1 MHMGMGPPMPQ
12 RLRPRRNTDIDR
24 IEHPNDGLLY
34 EKRPIGKFPVAIE
47 GKHIIA
53 HGKPRTA
60 STLLFNMVGVSN
72 FLYLMRHEPNL
83 VSYIEPKYIKDGQ
96 PYEEYL
102 REGPAETTKIYK
114 THIDLEKFLRYDAAI
129 FTTATT
135 SKEAASVKSILEEQ
149 GHDVAY
155 VQDMQRLK
163 REGIPSIAQDFAF
176 GYDLPKEDEE
186 KMVEYFSKWEILR
199 QCCGEQMSKYWKNDL
214 TPDVYKKVT
223 LKDHPHPFC
232 ADHDIDE
239 IEKGFMETKL
249 YSKLDAYPNMRP
261 FNKPSL
267 RDGELNGTYC
277 SSYNQ
282 RIKTEALNFYGQPL
296 PMENIRTGNWTEEE
310 HSIFLE
316 GLKIHGSRK
325 PSKIAKMLETRT
337 VMQVYTHIKDY
348 IEQQVQ
354 SGNDDDDELVKV
366 MERPALE
373 GGDLAIGEIALAYDE
388 TGKLILV
395 DKTSM
400 SEIQVQVQKPSD
412 DT

>member
-1 MHMGMGPPMPQ
+1 
-12 RLRPRRNTDIDR
+12 
-24 IEHPNDGLLY
+24 
-34 EKRPIGKFPVAIE
+34 
-47 GKHIIA
+47 
-53 HGKPRTA
+53 
-60 STLLFNMVGVSN
+60 
-72 FLYLMRHEPNL
+72 
-83 VSYIEPKYIKDGQ
+83 
-96 PYEEYL
+96 
-102 REGPAETTKIYK
+102 
-114 THIDLEKFLRYDAAI
+114 
-129 FTTATT
+129 
-135 SKEAASVKSILEEQ
+135 
-149 GHDVAY
+149 
-155 VQDMQRLK
+155 MQRLK

-239 IEKGFMETKL
+239 VEKGFMETKL

-310 HSIFLE
+310 HSVFLE
-316 GLKIHGSRK
+316 GLKIHGSSK